1 MKRTPLDSAVAH
13 LAAIVVI
20 AAAHGCSGGVTVL
33 DAPDAAAQ
41 DAATPDAAARDG
53 GGAISWC
60 GAPDD
65 LPCCQ
70 GSPAVPPADLSIIPF
85 IPPVFE
91 PVQAADE
98 ATRAFIEMGGVDVP
112 AVWRGVVE
120 SGDVERPSRV
130 TLEVP
135 SLGMLVFDFARAVAD
150 FPVLSIGAALI
161 VSVARTESPYPP
173 AVWDT
178 RTVRLSRSDGSL
190 LAAAGTG
197 CDIGVGGVDPLPAL
211 FAPFVGALGVPF
223 CREPAPVPSGGSWCY
238 VGRTNVALALAGVAT
253 PIAPGDTARVSVGG
267 ASYDFTNYRFA
278 FQDSGG
284 PHVGG
289 TCLPGIQPLC
299 AFSAYAAEL
308 PMVTPAGTCAAP
320 CAAPTTEIPWSY
332 GLGTGLPGAYVA
344 AGAGAVTATLA
355 RSASGAL
362 VLPFAFTTSRSPF
375 LCFCARGVLTI
386 AGVAPVTVS
395 LGGLYHDSADQP
407 VWMLVPLDE
416 TLAELDLDGRA
427 FSLEI
432 TLQVF
437 EDYASTT
444 LTGVIDDPRR

>member
-1 MKRTPLDSAVAH
+1 MRRTPLDSAVAQ
-13 LAAIVVI
+13 LAAIVLI
-20 AAAHGCSGGVTVL
+20 AATLGCSSGVTVL
-33 DAPDAAAQ
+33 DTQ
-41 DAATPDAAARDG
+41 NAAARDG

-70 GSPAVPPADLSIIPF
+70 GSPAVPPADLSTIPF

-91 PVQAADE
+91 PVRGADE

-112 AVWRGVVE
+112 AIWRGVVA

-130 TLEVP
+130 TLEVS

-150 FPVLSIGAALI
+150 FPALPIGAALT
-161 VSVARTESPYPP
+161 VSAARPESPYPP
-173 AVWDT
+173 DMRDWGDG
-178 RTVRLSRSDGSL
+178 RTVRLSRPDGSM

-197 CDIGVGGVDPLPAL
+197 CDVGIGGADPLPDL
-211 FAPFVGALGVPF
+211 LRPLVGTRSVPF
-223 CREPAPVPSGGSWCY
+223 CREPAPVTSTGRWCY
-238 VGRTNVALALAGVAT
+238 VGRSNFALALDGVAT

-267 ASYDFTNYRFA
+267 ASYDFTNHRFA

-289 TCLPGIQPLC
+289 TCLPGIRPLC

-308 PMVTPAGTCAAP
+308 PVVTPAGTCAAP

-344 AGAGAVTATLA
+344 AGAEAVTATLA
-355 RSASGAL
+355 RSSSGAL
-362 VLPFAFTTSRSPF
+362 VLPFAFKTSSPPF

-416 TLAELDLDGRA
+416 TLAELDLDRRA

-437 EDYASTT
+437 GDYASTT